1 MPAQKSEEPQRTEAS
16 LAEAGTG
23 TGTETTAG
31 LAPEVTT
38 GAGVTGATGAAGVT
52 GTTGAAEVTGPAGV
66 TGTTG
71 GRADIKMLP
80 EPPGLPA
87 PLPEPAVSELR
98 LETVLGAL
106 SDPLR
111 LGIVRKLLLEAE
123 AFDHTCGWFGLD
135 RPKSSLTHHFK
146 ALREAGITRQRQYGL
161 ERRSHVRV
169 ADLNARF
176 PGLLDLVA
184 AWTPPTT
191 D

>member
-1 MPAQKSEEPQRTEAS
+1 MPA
-16 LAEAGTG
+16 
-23 TGTETTAG
+23 TTRS
-31 LAPEVTT
+31 VT
-38 GAGVTGATGAAGVT
+38 AIKAQPK
-52 GTTGAAEVTGPAGV
+52 PA
-66 TGTTG
+66 
-71 GRADIKMLP
+71 
-80 EPPGLPA
+80 GLPA
-87 PLPEPAVSELR
+87 PLAEPAIEELR

-111 LGIVRKLLLEAE
+111 LGIVRKLLLESE
-123 AFDHTCGWFGLD
+123 DFDHSCGWFGLD

-169 ADLNARF
+169 DDLNTRF

-184 AWTPPTT
+184 AWTPAS